1 MLQKILAATA
11 AVALATSLSAQ
22 CNTTTTASNNAGE
35 VTLAANGAPMSFA
48 FFALGDT
55 TGSTAINLGNFG
67 TLTLGLDTPFVA
79 VPAGLTDMNGD
90 ASVTFSVPA
99 SAPAGTYHAQAVTV
113 EFSIAPGS
121 GVSLDFCA
129 GNVASFSI

>member
-11 AVALATSLSAQ
+11 ALALATGLSAQ
-22 CNTTTTASNNAGE
+22 CATTTTATNNAGT
-35 VTLAANGAPMSFA
+35 VTLAANGAPMAFA

-55 TGSTAINLGNFG
+55 TGSTSISLGNFG
-67 TLTLGLDTPFVA
+67 TLTLGLDQPFVP
-79 VPAGLTDMNGD
+79 VPAGLTDANGD
-90 ASVTFSVPA
+90 AEVTFTVPS

-113 EFSIAPGS
+113 EFDIVPGT
-121 GVSLDFCA
+121 GPSLSFCA